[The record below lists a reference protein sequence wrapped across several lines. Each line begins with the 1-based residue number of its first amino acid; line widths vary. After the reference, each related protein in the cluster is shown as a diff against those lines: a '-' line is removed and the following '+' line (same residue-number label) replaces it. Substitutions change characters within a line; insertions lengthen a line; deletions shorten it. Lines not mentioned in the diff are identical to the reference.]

1 MTQGIEIRD
10 DTGALSFSTTDT
22 TWNLIMSETIL
33 SHQTATLYLPI
44 YSEYLIT
51 RQMIGQAQGD
61 DEAMVHGFSRSGQSL
76 SITNP
81 GTLKTTDTLFMIFG
95 R

>member
-10 DTGALSFSTTDT
+10 GTGALSFSTTDT
-22 TWNLIMSETIL
+22 TWNLIRSETVL
-33 SHQTATLYLPI
+33 SNQTKTLQLPS
-44 YSEYLIT
+44 YSEYLVT

-61 DEAMVHGFSRSGQSL
+61 DEAMVHGFSRSGQTL

-81 GTLKTTDTLFMIFG
+81 GTDKTTDTLFMIFG